1 MGLGP
6 LSALFKQIER
16 TTKRNKTGGQ
26 ERRGK
31 EAGRI
36 KAAIGGVREKGK
48 KDQGTATLISIP
60 ESRGTSHGN

>member
-1 MGLGP
+1 MGLAP

-16 TTKRNKTGGQ
+16 TTKRDKTRQ